1 MLFNSI
7 KQWLILSPILFS
19 SCVENQWV
27 PPEKLHEPFVRP
39 AEELILTINDLLG
52 LYQQQIALED
62 NPILDLNAHSSKFL
76 TGVVI
81 SSDASGNYYKELVI
95 QDRAENSSAGL
106 RVLVDHPSL
115 SDRFA
120 PGHQIYIALQ
130 GLYLGPDQ

>member
-52 LYQQQIALED
+52 
-62 NPILDLNAHSSKFL
+62 F
-76 TGVVI
+76 I
-81 SSDASGNYYKELVI
+81 SAT
-95 QDRAENSSAGL
+95 NSFRGQSYI
-106 RVLVDHPSL
+106 
-115 SDRFA
+115 RFKRTL
-120 PGHQIYIALQ
+120 I
-130 GLYLGPDQ
+130 